1 MAKLHRLGG
10 WKTRLAGRQ
19 GLALIAVLWG
29 VTLLAVIATSFT
41 TTTRTETKLALNLI
55 ENTKAKALA
64 DAGIYRAVLAL
75 IEDRRISLRDNE
87 AFEDAAL
94 EGEDDTLVRLEFG
107 TAREAESPDEAESPG
122 AFLHADATPYRW
134 GFAGAEVVIAVQDE
148 GGKINLNGAEE
159 LVEALLRSA
168 GLGPGAASDLADAIA
183 DFGDEDD
190 LPRAGGAEDADY
202 RAAGFTHGAK
212 DAPFESVDELKLVLG
227 MDDALYGRIAP
238 LVTVYVSQHEVNPET
253 APAGVLRV
261 LRGEPLAGI
270 DGSETEE
277 SPSFMADGFDAAPD
291 LSSFAGGG
299 LAEVYT
305 IRSEARLEGG
315 AVFVREA
322 VVELT
327 GEAHRRPY
335 WFLAWRQGKRAP
347 AALRVS
353 E

>member
-1 MAKLHRLGG
+1 MARLHRLGG
-10 WKTRLAGRQ
+10 WKARLAGRQ

-87 AFEDAAL
+87 ACEDAAL

-168 GLGPGAASDLADAIA
+168 GLGSGAASDLADAIA

-212 DAPFESVDELKLVLG
+212 DAPFESVDELKRVLG

-270 DGSETEE
+270 DGSETEG

-299 LAEVYT
+299 LAGVYT

-327 GEAHRRPY
+327 GDSHRPY

-347 AALRVS
+347 TALQGS

>member
-1 MAKLHRLGG
+1 MGFSKRHR
-10 WKTRLAGRQ
+10 AGHR

-41 TTTRTETKLALNLI
+41 TTTRTETKLALNLV

-64 DAGIYRAVLAL
+64 DAGVYRAVLAL
-75 IEDRRISLRDNE
+75 IEDRRISFEDDE

-94 EGEDDTLVRLEFG
+94 EREDDTLVRLEFG
-107 TAREAESPDEAESPG
+107 TAREGESSDETQSPEEAQASG

-134 GFAGAEVVIAVQDE
+134 DFAGAEVVIAVQDE

-159 LVEALLRSA
+159 LIEALLRSA
-168 GLGPGAASDLADAIA
+168 GLGAASNLADAIA

-190 LPRAGGAEDADY
+190 LARAGGAEDADY

-238 LVTVYVSQHEVNPET
+238 LVTVHVSQHEVNPET
-253 APAGVLRV
+253 APADVLRV

-270 DGSETEE
+270 DGSEAEE
-277 SPSFMADGFDAAPD
+277 GPSFMADEFDAAPD
-291 LSSFAGGG
+291 LSPFAGGG
-299 LAEVYT
+299 LAGVYT

-327 GEAHRRPY
+327 GEARRPY
-335 WFLAWRQGKRAP
+335 WFLAWRQGSRAP
-347 AALRVS
+347 TALQVS